1 MNAAVA
7 DVAQAR
13 AALIERLHSA
23 LEALENG
30 DEAGWRRELDAIAAW
45 RTQPVMAGLG
55 RLARELAQTLGE
67 LPSAHEGSGE
77 LDDACARLDHV
88 VEMTEKASHK
98 TLDLAE
104 HCRGLA
110 DRLKQTTLAS
120 EQAALVDQIRGGLTE
135 LALAQDYQDL
145 TGQIIRRVAGIVRRV
160 HEGFAALGL
169 PPPEKRKD
177 DDASLAG
184 PAIAGLDRHAFSQ
197 NDADDLL
204 SGLGL

>member
-1 MNAAVA
+1 MTAPVAAA
-7 DVAQAR
+7 EGR
-13 AALIERLHSA
+13 ALLVERLHSA
-23 LEALENG
+23 LEALEAG
-30 DEAGWRRELDAIAAW
+30 DEARWRRELDTIAAW
-45 RTQPVMAGLG
+45 RTQPMMNGLG

-67 LPSAHEGSGE
+67 LPSAHDGSGE
-77 LDDACARLDHV
+77 LDDACSRLDHV

-104 HCRGLA
+104 HCRALA
-110 DRLKQTTLAS
+110 DQLKQTTLAD
-120 EQAALVDQIRGGLTE
+120 EQSALVDRIRSGLSE

-169 PPPEKRKD
+169 PPPERRAEDGSKLD
-177 DDASLAG
+177 G
-184 PAIAGLDRHAFSQ
+184 PAIAALDRSAFSQ
-197 NDADDLL
+197 DDADDLL